1 MLTYNDII
9 NDKTIKAILSKI
21 DYNDQKLICSHGTR
35 HAYSCITI
43 ARSLFDEFKI
53 NPIYLQ
59 ETLIAC
65 SLHDIGNLGGKHNHA
80 KRSYKFAKIFLKGK
94 LLKTSKKRILTA
106 IKNHSKTRKKSSII
120 EKVLVC
126 SDKLDMSKTRL
137 MPNGHNYK
145 GMRQSAF
152 INQIKT
158 IKKLDYFVVEFI
170 VTNQFNINEWN
181 NYYFTK
187 KIIKAV
193 NNLAKTLGLKP
204 KIEYKKAWF
213 LMLFCLFF
221 VFFAVFINFL
231 FI

>member
-1 MLTYNDII
+1 
-9 NDKTIKAILSKI
+9 
-21 DYNDQKLICSHGTR
+21 
-35 HAYSCITI
+35 
-43 ARSLFDEFKI
+43 
-53 NPIYLQ
+53 
-59 ETLIAC
+59 
-65 SLHDIGNLGGKHNHA
+65 
-80 KRSYKFAKIFLKGK
+80 
-94 LLKTSKKRILTA
+94 
-106 IKNHSKTRKKSSII
+106 
-120 EKVLVC
+120 VC

-204 KIEYKKAWF
+204 KIEYKKA
-213 LMLFCLFF
+213 
-221 VFFAVFINFL
+221 
-231 FI
+231 